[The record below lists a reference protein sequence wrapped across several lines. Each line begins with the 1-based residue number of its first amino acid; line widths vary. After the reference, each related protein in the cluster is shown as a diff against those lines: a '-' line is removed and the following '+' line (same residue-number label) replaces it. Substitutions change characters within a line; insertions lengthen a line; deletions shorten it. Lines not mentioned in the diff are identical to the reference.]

1 MFLLLKVGY
10 LSLDRKQR
18 FKYIVYTIMGAQLA
32 VLELIG
38 VGLSAL
44 IGVLLMSEFLE
55 IKVPTL
61 VSKVLQGLKI
71 VDGDEFSRLF
81 FLVFISLILLILKSF
96 LSLFLSK
103 RLFRFLTQIESY
115 EIESI
120 TKNIFS
126 SRYQKISK
134 YQTYEIADT
143 LTRGLSAAISNL
155 LGQWQIVLSEIF
167 LVLLIFSTLLYLN
180 PIFSALVALYFMV
193 VIYGINKLLHS
204 KVDSTNRYL
213 TKLRVNS
220 VETITNFLKL
230 YREFKVYR
238 RIDFATK
245 GISRATIRFSEQ
257 YSRDMW
263 MQMIPKYALELAVLA
278 GVFVILVIGNLFQDT
293 SDLILIIF
301 LFFAAGARLLPSIM
315 RIQAAMYTLKG
326 HEHLA
331 RGFFEMRNFFS
342 NDKNKVLSVSKNLK
356 KSPEKVREIFFSKVV
371 YSYSD
376 SDFSCELDFSV
387 PLGNKI
393 AIVGSSGAGKSTLAD
408 LIMGIVQPDSG
419 EILIE
424 GITLTEWLANSASRI
439 AYVPQETIL
448 IDGDVFDNIAIGV
461 DRNLIDFDFANEL
474 LADLGLNH
482 LIHRDRNKMNAEV
495 SDLSLSGGE
504 RQRIGIARALYSRP
518 IFIVMDEPTSSLD
531 ADSEQIALDALNGL
545 DKSVTLL
552 VIAHRLS
559 SIRDFDTLIYLE
571 SGQVS
576 GIGTFDSLRSSIK
589 QFDYQAGLLGL

>member
-1 MFLLLKVGY
+1 MILLLKVGY
-10 LSLDRKQR
+10 LSLDKTQK
-18 FKYIVYTIMGAQLA
+18 FKYVVYTIMGAGLA

-55 IKVPTL
+55 IKVPNL
-61 VSKVLQGLKI
+61 VSKVLEVLKF
-71 VDGDEFSRLF
+71 VNGDEFSRLF
-81 FLVFISLILLILKSF
+81 FLVFISLILLILKSL

-103 RLFRFLTQIESY
+103 RLFKFLTQIESN

-120 TKNIFS
+120 TKKIFDS
-126 SRYQKISK
+126 HYEKISRYP
-134 YQTYEIADT
+134 TYEIADT

-167 LVLLIFSTLLYLN
+167 LVLLIFSTLFYLN

-193 VIYGINKLLHS
+193 VIYGINKPLHS

-213 TKLRVNS
+213 TRLRVNS

-245 GISRATIRFSEQ
+245 GISRVTTSFSNQ

-263 MQMIPKYALELAVLA
+263 MQMIPKYALELVVFA
-278 GVFVILVIGNLFQDT
+278 GVLVILVIGNLFQNG
-293 SDLILIIF
+293 SDLIVIIF
-301 LFFAAGARLLPSIM
+301 LFFAAGARLIPSIM

-331 RGFFEMRNFFS
+331 KGFFEMRNFFS
-342 NDKNKVLSVSKNLK
+342 NYGIKVASLSENSK
-356 KSPEKVREIFFSKVV
+356 KSPEKMKEILFSKVV
-371 YSYSD
+371 YSYPD

-387 PLGNKI
+387 PLGDKI

-419 EILIE
+419 EILIA
-424 GITLTEWLANSASRI
+424 GVTLTEWLANSDSRI

-448 IDGDVFDNIAIGV
+448 IDGDVYDNIAIGV
-461 DRNLIDFDFANEL
+461 DRDLIDFDFAKEL

-482 LIHRDRNKMNAEV
+482 LIHGDRSEMKGEV

-518 IFIVMDEPTSSLD
+518 IFIVMDESTSSLD
-531 ADSEQIALDALNGL
+531 ADSEQIVLDTLNGL
-545 DKSVTLL
+545 GKSVTLL

-576 GIGTFDSLRSSIK
+576 GIGSFDFLRSSIK